1 MSDGI
6 MFLNPKLEHPT
17 FRASSGD
24 LQTLQTHMSKTELY
38 LLPKSDPLST
48 TPVPIYMEQAMCHV
62 HENYSQL
69 FL

>member
-1 MSDGI
+1 

-24 LQTLQTHMSKTELY
+24 LQTPQTRVSKTKLY
-38 LLPKSDPLST
+38 LLLKSDPLTT
-48 TPVPIYMEQAMCHV
+48 TPVPIYLEKAMCHV